1 MLIDNNDINYTK
13 ILLSI
18 HILISLFSSLLILY
32 CRHYLRGEG
41 GRGGGGGRGRAPR
54 GNVLTA
60 AGEPRGSLGPAGDEA
75 RQAQHTGVLT

>member
-32 CRHYLRGEG
+32 CRHYLHGAG
-41 GRGGGGGRGRAPR
+41 QGGGDQGG
-54 GNVLTA
+54 
-60 AGEPRGSLGPAGDEA
+60 AGHHGEKYLLLEPFGIV
-75 RQAQHTGVLT
+75 GVCR

>member
-32 CRHYLRGEG
+32 CRHYLQAE
-41 GRGGGGGRGRAPR
+41 GRGGEGQGTRPPR
-54 GNVLTA
+54 GSVLTA
-60 AGEPRGSLGPAGDEA
+60 AGKPRGSSGPGGDEA
-75 RQAQHTGVLT
+75 PEAQHTGVLT